1 MGPGYEDLGAFRRL
15 ADFDDIAF
23 DALADAVRFRR
34 DLFRCRQDGFGLAQ
48 VDVDVAVLDAL
59 DDTGDDVVRSV
70 RKFIIDDVPF
80 GFAQALDHDL
90 FGSLGGDAAEIVRH
104 DIDVD
109 DVADFII
116 DINEAGL
123 IEGDFRMGIF
133 DFIDDG
139 LGSLDGIVAR
149 RTVQFDFSRRVGIGF
164 LLVGRNQDGFQGVAD
179 DIRRYAFLLG

>member
-1 MGPGYEDLGAFRRL
+1 MGPGYKNLGAFRRL
-15 ADFDDIAF
+15 ADFDDIAL

-59 DDTGDDVVRSV
+59 DDTGDDVVRAV
-70 RKFIIDDVPF
+70 REFIIDDVAF
-80 GFAQALDHDL
+80 RFAQALNHDL
-90 FGSLGGDAAEIVRH
+90 FGSLGGDAAEIVRR

-109 DVADFII
+109 DIADFVI

-123 IEGDFRMGIF
+123 IERDFRMRVF

-139 LGSLDGIVAR
+139 LGSLDGIVTGRA
-149 RTVQFDFSRRVGIGF
+149 VQFDFGCRVGIGF
-164 LLVGRNQDGFQGVAD
+164 LLVGRDQDGFQGITD
-179 DIRRYAFLLG
+179 DIRRYAFLFR